1 MKRLAVL
8 VLPGL
13 FLAGC
18 ATMPPPSSTAS
29 PLPAPVPVEA
39 TPLPALPAPPPAD
52 PSATPALPSRIAEG
66 NTLFERLRGRLES
79 PACHEGDRSRTWRRR
94 YAGHASAFE
103 AKLRRG
109 LPLLAYVVEEVER
122 RDLPGEFALIPIV
135 ESALRPDARGLGGPA
150 GLWQMVA
157 GTARH
162 HGVRVGVGYDGRLSP
177 IDSTR
182 AALDYLVGLQAEFE
196 GWRATAMAYNAGDG
210 RLRRALARAGDA
222 EVSAEH
228 RRPAGLA
235 PVTYDYVAKL
245 EAFAC
250 LIAEPDRHGV
260 RLPDDAFAPLEARDI
275 PPGTTGLPALARQ
288 WGVDEAT
295 LRRWNPSHRSGRWT
309 ATMSHRVLVPS
320 DARAPAASPTAA
332 APRAPTES
340 IPPLPVDT
348 PDRSRHHRVVAGE
361 TLWSIARRYGVALEA
376 LRTAN
381 GLAEGDT
388 LRVGVRLRI
397 PD

>member
-1 MKRLAVL
+1 MKRLAAL

-13 FLAGC
+13 FVAGC
-18 ATMPPPSSTAS
+18 ATTPPPSSTAL

-39 TPLPALPAPPPAD
+39 TPLPAPAEPPPAE
-52 PSATPALPSRIAEG
+52 PAAVPATPARIADG
-66 NTLFERLRGRLES
+66 DALFERLRGRLQS
-79 PACHEGDRSRTWRRR
+79 PACDEGSRSGTWRRR
-94 YAGHASAFE
+94 YAGHATAFE

-135 ESALRPDARGLGGPA
+135 ESALRPEARGIGGPT

-162 HGVRVGVGYDGRLSP
+162 HGVRVGGGYDGRLSP
-177 IDSTR
+177 VDSTR
-182 AALDYLVGLQAEFE
+182 AALDYLVALQGEFD

-210 RLRRALARAGDA
+210 RLRRALARSGDA
-222 EVSAEH
+222 DVSAEH

-235 PVTYDYVAKL
+235 TVTYDYVAKL
-245 EAFAC
+245 EALAC
-250 LIAEPDRHGV
+250 LVAEPDRHGV
-260 RLPDDAFAPLEARDI
+260 RLPADAFAPLEARNVPSDV
-275 PPGTTGLPALARQ
+275 PGLPALARR

-295 LRRWNPSHRSGRWT
+295 LRRWNPSHRSARWT
-309 ATMSHRVLVPS
+309 AATSRHVLLPS
-320 DARAPAASPTAA
+320 DQPRPMASSMSA
-332 APRAPTES
+332 APRVPAEAP
-340 IPPLPVDT
+340 PPVD
-348 PDRSRHHRVVAGE
+348 PSEEARHHRVVAGE
-361 TLWSIARRYGVALEA
+361 TLWRIARRYGVALEA
-376 LRTAN
+376 LRAAN